1 MLSVPLISANVSP
14 LGWMLA
20 LAAAVAYA
28 VPAAGARRI
37 SQAGARIALRLAW
50 VLHALALAW
59 GLLGEQPHFG
69 FAPALSMTAWL
80 VLTVYG
86 VEQQLFDAIDGE
98 NQPGRHGQ
106 GDRKS

>member
-69 FAPALSMTAWL
+69 FAPALS
-80 VLTVYG
+80 
-86 VEQQLFDAIDGE
+86 
-98 NQPGRHGQ
+98 
-106 GDRKS
+106 DRKSTRLNSSHLGISYAVFCLKQK